1 MNIKCIS
8 LALVA
13 AGMLTACGGSAPIKE
28 ANAESLGIYSLEEC
42 KWQDGDKGAPAWSCN
57 HLPADDKF
65 VAFAK
70 GLARTSKFDT
80 TLSENTAQAAALS
93 ALRQQIEASVEKG
106 VRQASVQTGAAGTED
121 ETLDTANSQVLNLI
135 IEGSVKNSRLL
146 KSVAGPDG
154 YTYVLMGVSKDGFED
169 MVASSVKSSF
179 GNEKAQYQMF
189 LANKIQ
195 DEFDKEFKGDDTK

>member
-1 MNIKCIS
+1 MDIKHLS
-8 LALVA
+8 LTFITASILA
-13 AGMLTACGGSAPIKE
+13 ACSSSPVEE
-28 ANAESLGIYSLEEC
+28 ANTQNLGIYTLEEC
-42 KWQDGDKGAPAWSCN
+42 NWQDGDDGAPAWSCN
-57 HLPADDKF
+57 QLPADERF

-80 TLSENTAQAAALS
+80 TLSENTAQASALG
-93 ALRQQIEASVEKG
+93 ALRQQIEAKVEKG
-106 VRQASVQTGAAGTED
+106 VKQASVQTGSAGTED

-135 IEGSVKNSRLL
+135 VEGSVKNSRLL
-146 KSVAGPDG
+146 KSIAGPDG

-189 LANKIQ
+189 LADKIQ
-195 DEFDKEFKGDDTK
+195 DEFDNDFKGDTNP